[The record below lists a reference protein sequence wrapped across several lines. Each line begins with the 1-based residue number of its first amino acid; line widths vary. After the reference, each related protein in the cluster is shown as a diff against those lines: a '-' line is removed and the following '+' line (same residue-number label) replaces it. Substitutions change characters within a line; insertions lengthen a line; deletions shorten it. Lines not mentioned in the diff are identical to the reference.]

1 MSLWDWI
8 SKKMDEDM
16 PRDSFAL
23 QVKKQQQEQ
32 DEWWERARKEQ
43 DEWLKK
49 RKQEA
54 EEEQDEWLKKR
65 KQEAEEEHRQWERQV
80 TPRITELK
88 QAFEASGRK
97 YNSAEP
103 NEVDS
108 LLTLTEKKIIQQCRR
123 PQCHGC
129 KLGWI
134 CPKFWSE

>member
-1 MSLWDWI
+1 MSVWDWL

-16 PRDSFAL
+16 PRDSFAE
-23 QVKKQQQEQ
+23 QVKKWEQEQ
-32 DEWWERARKEQ
+32 DEWMERIRQEQ
-43 DEWLKK
+43 EQKRDEELKK
-49 RKQEA
+49 LEQETEEA
-54 EEEQDEWLKKR
+54 EERQREQEQKV
-65 KQEAEEEHRQWERQV
+65 AA
-80 TPRITELK
+80 RIKELK

-103 NEVDS
+103 CEVET

-134 CPKFWSE
+134 CPKFWAE

>member
-1 MSLWDWI
+1 MSVWDWL

-16 PRDSFAL
+16 PRDSFAE
-23 QVKKQQQEQ
+23 QVKKQQQE
-32 DEWWERARKEQ
+32 W
-43 DEWLKK
+43 
-49 RKQEA
+49 A
-54 EEEQDEWLKKR
+54 EESKKSELKYRHRVEEMLQDAEETSRRW
-65 KQEAEEEHRQWERQV
+65 KQQAEEEHRQWEKQV
-80 TPRITELK
+80 APRIQELK

-103 NEVDS
+103 NEVEE

-123 PQCHGC
+123 PKCHGC

>member
-1 MSLWDWI
+1 MSVWDWL

-16 PRDSFAL
+16 PCDSFAE
-23 QVKKQQQEQ
+23 QVKKQQQKQ
-32 DEWWERARKEQ
+32 NEWWERTRKEQ

-49 RKQEA
+49 C
-54 EEEQDEWLKKR
+54 

>member
-1 MSLWDWI
+1 MSVWDWL

-16 PRDSFAL
+16 PRDSFAE
-23 QVKKQQQEQ
+23 QVKKRQQEQ
-32 DEWWERARKEQ
+32 DEWWERTRQEQ
-43 DEWLKK
+43 DEELKK
-49 RKQEA
+49 WKQ
-54 EEEQDEWLKKR
+54 Q
-65 KQEAEEEHRQWERQV
+65 AEEEHRQWELKV
-80 TPRITELK
+80 APRITELK

-103 NEVDS
+103 CEVET

-134 CPKFWSE
+134 CPKFWAE

>member
-1 MSLWDWI
+1 MSVWDWL

-16 PRDSFAL
+16 PRDFFAE

-32 DEWWERARKEQ
+32 DEWRERTQKEQ

-49 RKQEA
+49 Y
-54 EEEQDEWLKKR
+54 EQK
-65 KQEAEEEHRQWERQV
+65 AEEEHRQWERQV

>member
-1 MSLWDWI
+1 MSVWDWL

-16 PRDSFAL
+16 PRDSFAE
-23 QVKKQQQEQ
+23 QVKKQQQKQ
-32 DEWWERARKEQ
+32 NEWWERTRKEQ

-49 RKQEA
+49 C
-54 EEEQDEWLKKR
+54 

-88 QAFEASGRK
+88 QAFETSGRK

>member
-1 MSLWDWI
+1 MSVWNWL

-16 PRDSFAL
+16 PRDYFAE

-32 DEWWERARKEQ
+32 DEWWERTRQEQ
-43 DEWLKK
+43 DDELKK
-49 RKQEA
+49 WEQKV
-54 EEEQDEWLKKR
+54 EEEY
-65 KQEAEEEHRQWERQV
+65 RQRERQV
-80 TPRITELK
+80 ASRITELK

-97 YNSAEP
+97 YHSAEP
-103 NEVDS
+103 NEVEE

-134 CPKFWSE
+134 CPKFWAE